1 MIIVVGVEI
10 MINKYRV
17 QSQTRIDVQRDCL
30 GFFGTQLASE
40 LRASCIQTRL
50 QPIHTKEHSFP
61 IQDFFT
67 KSRRVPPKQLR
78 QTEFARSNGKP
89 LRTAFKTLSSL
100 GTLP

>member
-1 MIIVVGVEI
+1 MIIVVGVEF

-17 QSQTRIDVQRDCL
+17 QSQTRIDVQVEVQRDCL

-78 QTEFARSNGKP
+78 QTEFARSKGKP
-89 LRTAFKTLSSL
+89 LRTASRLY
-100 GTLP
+100 PH